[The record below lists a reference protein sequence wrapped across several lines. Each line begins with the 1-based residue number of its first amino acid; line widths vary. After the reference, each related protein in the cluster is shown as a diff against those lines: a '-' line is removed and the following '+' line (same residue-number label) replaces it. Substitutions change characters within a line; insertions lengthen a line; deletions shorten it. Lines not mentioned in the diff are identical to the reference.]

1 MAKPAHQYETTVE
14 WTGELRGALSAPKR
28 PVVSI
33 GTPPEFGGTD
43 DVWSPEHLCVAA
55 VNACMMATFLAIA
68 TNSKLRFSKYSSTA
82 VGTLEQADEES
93 GPVISR
99 IVVKP
104 RLTIGPDVD
113 RGRAERI
120 LRLIEERCYVSNS
133 MTSEVRL
140 EPQIVVE

>member
-33 GTPPEFGGTD
+33 GTPPEFGGTE

-82 VGTLEQADEES
+82 VGTLEQVDEES
-93 GPVISR
+93 
-99 IVVKP
+99 
-104 RLTIGPDVD
+104 
-113 RGRAERI
+113 
-120 LRLIEERCYVSNS
+120 
-133 MTSEVRL
+133 
-140 EPQIVVE
+140 

>member
-1 MAKPAHQYETTVE
+1 M
-14 WTGELRGALSAPKR
+14 
-28 PVVSI
+28 
-33 GTPPEFGGTD
+33 
-43 DVWSPEHLCVAA
+43 AA

-68 TNSKLRFSKYSSTA
+68 ANSKLRFSEYSSTA
-82 VGTLEQADEES
+82 VGTLEQVDEES

-120 LRLIEERCYVSNS
+120 LRLVEERCYVSNS
-133 MTSEVRL
+133 MTSEVKL
-140 EPQIVVE
+140 EPEIVVQ